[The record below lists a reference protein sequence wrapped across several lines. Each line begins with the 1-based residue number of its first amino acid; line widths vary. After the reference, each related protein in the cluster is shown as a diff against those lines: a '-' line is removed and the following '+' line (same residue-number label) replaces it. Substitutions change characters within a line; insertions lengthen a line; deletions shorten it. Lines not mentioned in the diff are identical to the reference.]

1 MSEEKS
7 KTVKIVKCKCTHEGQ
22 DKLYGKGMRL
32 ANRGASADKPVYTC
46 TVCGVKH

>member
-1 MSEEKS
+1 MSEDKS
-7 KTVKIVKCKCTHEGQ
+7 RVKVVKCKCDHKGQ
-22 DKLYGKGMRL
+22 DKLYGQGMRL